1 MPSNRFWHDVAAAAD
16 ANQGG
21 GACTAVI
28 ADKNLVLHP
37 RENVER
43 NAGVLRDSGVHH
55 VEQVI

>member
-1 MPSNRFWHDVAAAAD
+1 MPSNRYWHDVAAAAD
-16 ANQGG
+16 ANLGA

-43 NAGVLRDSGVHH
+43 NAGVLKDSGAPHRVFS
-55 VEQVI
+55 